1 MQRANQQMGVL
12 LIYIAERMIALEKA
26 EKDNEQEQDDAK
38 KIDIHDYDHPPRIF
52 KDFLLLCHQ
61 IDCTEDSEDTIKES
75 DPFMF
80 LVKCL
85 FGQAHGLK
93 QWRNTKCFQRTSD
106 ILTVLD
112 EAFVLLAIENSWDAI
127 QKEMEEKDD
136 EEERN
141 KKDGKEEEEGQG
153 KEEQEKSQ
161 DHEQGSA

>member
-26 EKDNEQEQDDAK
+26 KKDNEQEQDDAK
-38 KIDIHDYDHPPRIF
+38 KIDIHDYNHPPRNF
-52 KDFLLLCHQ
+52 KDFLKLCHQ
-61 IDCTEDSEDTIKES
+61 INCMEDSEDTIEES
-75 DPFMF
+75 NPFMF

-85 FGQAHGLK
+85 FGHAHGLR
-93 QWRNTKCFQRTSD
+93 QWKNTKCFQRVSA

-136 EEERN
+136 EEEE
-141 KKDGKEEEEGQG
+141 DGKHGTYG
-153 KEEQEKSQ
+153 
-161 DHEQGSA
+161 